1 MHPLFLS
8 KNQLNRIIKKATNT
22 TVWSYI
28 TAKRLIYA
36 NELLYQGTPP
46 LKTCEYCGFSDYPT
60 FYKAYKKYFGHAPGR
75 LCKKKAVDP
84 VGKGTKR
91 GLFAAA
97 RRGCGADENIL

>member
-46 LKTCEYCGFSDYPT
+46 LKT
-60 FYKAYKKYFGHAPGR
+60 
-75 LCKKKAVDP
+75 
-84 VGKGTKR
+84 
-91 GLFAAA
+91 
-97 RRGCGADENIL
+97 

>member
-8 KNQLNRIIKKATNT
+8 KNQLNRIIKKATNS

-46 LKTCEYCGFSDYPT
+46 LKTYEYCGFSVYPT
-60 FYKAYKKYFGHAPGR
+60 FYKSYKKYFGHAPSADYVR
-75 LCKKKAVDP
+75 KK
-84 VGKGTKR
+84 
-91 GLFAAA
+91 L
-97 RRGCGADENIL
+97 